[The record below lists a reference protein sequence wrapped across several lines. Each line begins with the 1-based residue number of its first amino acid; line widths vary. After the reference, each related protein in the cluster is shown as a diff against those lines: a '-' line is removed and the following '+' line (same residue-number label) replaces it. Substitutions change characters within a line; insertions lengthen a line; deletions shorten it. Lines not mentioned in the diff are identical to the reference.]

1 MDDYIVCRC
10 EDVSLDDV
18 LSCVDESDTIDIHE
32 AKLRLRVG
40 MGTCQG
46 RVCGPLLARCFG
58 AHAIGTLERN
68 SVLRP
73 VLLSDIA
80 SETTA
85 GKL

>member
-10 EDVSLDDV
+10 EDVSLDDIRK
-18 LSCVDESDTIDIHE
+18 CADETGTIDIHE
-32 AKLRLRVG
+32 AKLRMRVG

-46 RVCGPLLARCFG
+46 RVCGPLLERCFSD
-58 AHAIGTLERN
+58 HTIGTLERN

-80 SETTA
+80 SETVA
-85 GKL
+85 GKP